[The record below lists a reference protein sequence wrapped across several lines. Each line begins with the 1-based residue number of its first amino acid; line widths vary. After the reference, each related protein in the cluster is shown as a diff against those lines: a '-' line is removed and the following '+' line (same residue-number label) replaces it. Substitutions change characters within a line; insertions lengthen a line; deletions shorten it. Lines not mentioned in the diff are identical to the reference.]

1 MAENE
6 TAEMI
11 KLRIKMKK
19 QNNDSVL
26 KGCWFVAPRKQLLT
40 TKTRYESD
48 KYVSNK
54 IVVFRTLL
62 NIYDGALLQQYLTT
76 KLLTIFFKKRLSWM
90 FDRVLNTT
98 LMKFPPNDFLC
109 KSQ

>member
-1 MAENE
+1 
-6 TAEMI
+6 MI
-11 KLRIKMKK
+11 KLRIKIKK
-19 QNNDSVL
+19 QNNSVL
-26 KGCWFVAPRKQLLT
+26 KVCQFVAPRKQLLT

-76 KLLTIFFKKRLSWM
+76 KLLTIFSKKGYHGSLTGS
-90 FDRVLNTT
+90 
-98 LMKFPPNDFLC
+98 
-109 KSQ
+109 